1 MLDELGLGGA
11 KEGEIAHEAIAFDDE
26 AVDVAEDAVYLG
38 AVAHG
43 DFDPLHGLRYG
54 ERLFEGGLVDE

>member
-11 KEGEIAHEAIAFDDE
+11 KEGEIAHKAIAFDDK
-26 AVDVAEDAVYLG
+26 AVDVAEDTVHLG

-43 DFDPLHGLRYG
+43 DFNPLHGLRYG
-54 ERLFEGGLVDE
+54 